1 MTRALRILSSLA
13 AATALTVGGALPAV
27 AGGHGSGSASGAVG
41 DPEQLATGLVG
52 PLQLDVTRDGRVV
65 VGQSFAALLSV
76 VDQDGGVTNLTQ
88 DPVGVDGV
96 AAGRGLVAYTTRSGL
111 DGGPLVAQV
120 NVWRPDGTTRTIADV
135 AAWEA
140 AHNPDA
146 GNHYGFQGLT
156 DECIAQLPPDM
167 PLAPYSGQVDA
178 HPYALLPTRG
188 GWFVADAGVNA
199 ILKVSWNGDIEPV
212 YVFKPQPAVVSA
224 EVAAG
229 LGLPDCVA
237 GATFNFEPVPTDVEY
252 DGRGALVA
260 SLLPGGP
267 EDASLGARGS
277 VVRITLH
284 GHHDRRASK
293 HAIGWGR
300 GHCGVVAS
308 GFLGATNVAVDP
320 RGRIYVSEL
329 FGNQI
334 SVIGR
339 GGARPLLS
347 VPSPAGLEYS
357 RGSLVASTDVFA
369 AGNLVRIRL

>member
-1 MTRALRILSSLA
+1 MP
-13 AATALTVGGALPAV
+13 LPDAFWF
-27 AGGHGSGSASGAVG
+27 AMGPFRLGAVQFG
-41 DPEQLATGLVG
+41 TASHAAEIVLVQRIVRRGRFFTAIKFEITDPGEF
-52 PLQLDVTRDGRVV
+52 RR
-65 VGQSFAALLSV
+65 
-76 VDQDGGVTNLTQ
+76 
-88 DPVGVDGV
+88 
-96 AAGRGLVAYTTRSGL
+96 
-111 DGGPLVAQV
+111 
-120 NVWRPDGTTRTIADV
+120 
-135 AAWEA
+135 
-140 AHNPDA
+140 
-146 GNHYGFQGLT
+146 
-156 DECIAQLPPDM
+156 
-167 PLAPYSGQVDA
+167 
-178 HPYALLPTRG
+178 
-188 GWFVADAGVNA
+188 
-199 ILKVSWNGDIEPV
+199 
-212 YVFKPQPAVVSA
+212 
-224 EVAAG
+224 
-229 LGLPDCVA
+229 A

-293 HAIGWGR
+293 HAMGWGR